1 MRIKRPDHKDALS
14 IILESKRQIDFTLSL
29 PVNDGSSFTIV
40 RNIYECFRMLGDA
53 LLVSQGI
60 EATDHL
66 EPINALVKLNV
77 DTPRPIS
84 TIDNLRRLR
93 HNINYYGYHPSIA
106 ETNDAINIADSC
118 FNLLLKAV
126 EERINYTPK

>member
-14 IILESKRQIDFTLSL
+14 IILESERQMDFTLSL
-29 PVNDGSSFTIV
+29 PITENSSFTIV

-66 EPINALVKLNV
+66 ESINALLKLNV
-77 DTPRPIS
+77 DTARPIS
-84 TIDNLRRLR
+84 AIDNLRRLR

-106 ETNDAINIADSC
+106 ETNDAIDIANSC
-118 FNLLLKAV
+118 FWLLLDYMKKKIKEQV
-126 EERINYTPK
+126 

>member
-1 MRIKRPDHKDALS
+1 MRIKRPDNKDALS
-14 IILESKRQIDFTLSL
+14 IILESKRQMDFTLSL
-29 PVNDGSSFTIV
+29 PVNEGSSFTIV

-53 LLVSQGI
+53 LLVSQGT

-66 EPINALVKLNV
+66 EPINALLKLNV

-106 ETNDAINIADSC
+106 ETNDAIDIANSC
-118 FNLLLKAV
+118 FWLLLDSIKKKI
-126 EERINYTPK
+126 EEQD